1 MPIRHIGLSAFE
13 SSRRWSW
20 SALWQQGLG
29 VGVDALVIGA
39 FAVGSYLEH
48 RAHPVPT
55 SESVRF
61 LAPLQR
67 YAPPPAEER
76 LTFVGIGGAL
86 AQSDG
91 IDAQPTRD
99 GTRSVAVRTQ
109 GGQPTD
115 ASDMP
120 SPESDSPRAMSEI
133 EVDSTAALDP
143 TAEGPQYP
151 AELLQAGVQ
160 GVVYARFIVDSTG
173 YADTLTLKVL
183 DSAEAGFVR
192 AVRNALPRMKYRP
205 AVYSGRR
212 VAQLVEQAFAFRI
225 QPPGGQEYPAHR

>member
-13 SSRRWSW
+13 SSRRWSR

-29 VGVDALVIGA
+29 VGFDALVIGA

-48 RAHPVPT
+48 RAKPVPT
-55 SESVRF
+55 SEGVRF

-76 LTFVGIGGAL
+76 LTFVGIGGPL
-86 AQSDG
+86 APSEG
-91 IDAQPTRD
+91 IDAEATKD
-99 GTRSVAVRTQ
+99 GTQPVAVRTG
-109 GGQPTD
+109 GGQPAD
-115 ASDMP
+115 ASDAP
-120 SPESDSPRAMSEI
+120 SPESDAPRAMSEI
-133 EVDSTAALDP
+133 EVDSAAALDP

-192 AVRNALPRMKYRP
+192 AVRHALPRMKYRP
-205 AVYSGRR
+205 AVFAGRR
-212 VAQLVEQAFAFRI
+212 VPQLVEQAFAFRI
-225 QPPGGQEYPAHR
+225 QPPGGPEYPAHL